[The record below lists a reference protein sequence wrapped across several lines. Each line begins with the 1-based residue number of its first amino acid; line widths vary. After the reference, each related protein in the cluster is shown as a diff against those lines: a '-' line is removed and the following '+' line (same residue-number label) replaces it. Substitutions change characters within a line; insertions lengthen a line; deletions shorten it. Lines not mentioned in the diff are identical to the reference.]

1 MMQGGGPAAV
11 LLIKV
16 GDISRAV
23 TSAEAATS
31 LEGFQR
37 RNRGV
42 GEEFIMALQLKNSQV
57 G

>member
-23 TSAEAATS
+23 TSAEAAAS

-37 RNRGV
+37 RNRR
-42 GEEFIMALQLKNSQV
+42 GERNLLWHFN
-57 G
+57 